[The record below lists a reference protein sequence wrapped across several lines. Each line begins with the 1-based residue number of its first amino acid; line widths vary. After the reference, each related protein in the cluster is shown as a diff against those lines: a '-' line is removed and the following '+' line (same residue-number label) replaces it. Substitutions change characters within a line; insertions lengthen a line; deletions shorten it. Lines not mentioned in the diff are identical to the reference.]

1 MERMAPS
8 LIVLPEYELPVA
20 PPPPLEPHAAT
31 NRAATSQQTTLN
43 RFISAS
49 PPQKALL
56 SSDKRTKPHPPLSPQ
71 PLDQAG
77 NVELW
82 LWVLRVHLLKRLDQ
96 DPGHRP
102 VAVVLVIGWD
112 HIPGCPWRGA
122 SGDGDAVR
130 ALVVIPVSP
139 LVDVVLVELPA
150 LFGVAQPL
158 EQALALFLVRDV
170 EAELEHFR
178 ATLYQRLFEP
188 VDHGITALDRLGLG
202 ERVHACD
209 QYVIVVGAVE
219 DADDADVRQMLA
231 DPPQEAVTFFF
242 RGGSLESGDLDP
254 LRVEVA
260 DHVGDGA
267 VLASRVH
274 RLQHDQQRSLVL
286 RVEPLLELEQ
296 TRSVL
301 LDVFERAF
309 GTFHAGRRV
318 WVPLDQPDVTVARFG
333 PQQVANLLLGHRR
346 ECSRCA
352 LGRSP

>member
-31 NRAATSQQTTLN
+31 SRAATSQPTTLN

-82 LWVLRVHLLKRLDQ
+82 LWVLRVHLLERLDQ
-96 DPGHRP
+96 DRGHRP

-139 LVDVVLVELPA
+139 LVDVVLVELPT
-150 LFGVAQPL
+150 LVGVAQPL
-158 EQALALFLVRDV
+158 EHPYSLLLVRDV
-170 EAELEHFR
+170 EAEFEHPG
-178 ATLYQRLFEP
+178 APAYQRPLKT
-188 VDHGITALDRLGLG
+188 VDDVVAALDHVRLG
-202 ERVHACD
+202 ERVHTCD
-209 QYVIVVGAVE
+209 QHVLVVGAVE
-219 DADDADVRQMLA
+219 DADDAVIRQTPA

-242 RGGSLESGDLDP
+242 RGGSFEGGDLDP

-286 RVEPLLELEQ
+286 CVEPLLELEQ